1 MVRHGK
7 KKNNMTD
14 GPSGSQL
21 TLILTLLINKNPKSE
36 EFCISVP
43 QEMGNN
49 SGISQ
54 PGTRNFKRASS

>member
-1 MVRHGK
+1 
-7 KKNNMTD
+7 MTD
-14 GPSGSQL
+14 GSSGSQL